1 MCRSALALLTLFA
14 CTDPVEYGGIP
25 VGDSGLTASYLPG
38 APTGEPTTST
48 NPPTDTGSATG
59 STTTTTSTGTTTGST
74 TGTTTGSSTPTG
86 TTGGG
91 GPTGTATGNTNTNTY
106 TFTTSTAGSNAT
118 SLDCTVVL
126 PADTVLVDSTRAE
139 SQPGLHYLVCAQKVL
154 SYSGNFASIYVS
166 DQADAVINGD
176 TNAIWV
182 TSNGGIAVF
191 KTPNTV
197 LAEAGAQVDLSGLTG
212 ITEISCPTISFDT
225 SLMPSGGC

>member
-1 MCRSALALLTLFA
+1 MRRSALALLTLFA

-48 NPPTDTGSATG
+48 NTPTDTGSATG
-59 STTTTTSTGTTTGST
+59 STTTTTPTGTTTGST

-91 GPTGTATGNTNTNTY
+91 GPTGTATGNTY

-176 TNAIWV
+176 TNAVWV

>member
-1 MCRSALALLTLFA
+1 MRRSALALLTLFA

-48 NPPTDTGSATG
+48 NTPTDTGSATG
-59 STTTTTSTGTTTGST
+59 STTTTTPTGTTTGST

-91 GPTGTATGNTNTNTY
+91 GPTGTATGNTY